1 MKKQQYIVFGLNRF
15 GASVAR
21 TLAAAGIDV
30 VAVDQDADRV
40 AQVADEVSY
49 AVQADVA
56 DEEAMDGLGLEHMDG
71 AVIAVADNMEASI
84 VITMKCKE
92 CKIPQIVATGK
103 NEVHGKV
110 LEKLGVTRV
119 VFPEREM
126 GVRIGKYLT
135 ARDFSDWINLSNDY
149 SMVEMEIPSAWIGK
163 TLRELDLRNKY
174 GMNIAGIRVSNHM
187 ELQFSPDE
195 KLRKDMRMYVIGKD
209 KDLQRFR
216 G

>member
-1 MKKQQYIVFGLNRF
+1 
-15 GASVAR
+15 
-21 TLAAAGIDV
+21 
-30 VAVDQDADRV
+30 
-40 AQVADEVSY
+40 
-49 AVQADVA
+49 
-56 DEEAMDGLGLEHMDG
+56 MDGLGLEHMDG

-84 VITMKCKE
+84 VIAMKCKE
-92 CKIPQIVATGK
+92 CKIPEIVATGK

-126 GVRIGKYLT
+126 GVRVGKYLT

-149 SMVEMEIPSAWIGK
+149 SMVEMDIPVAWVGK
-163 TLRELDLRNKY
+163 TLRELDLRNKF
-174 GMNIAGIRVSNHM
+174 GMNIAGIRIDNHM

-195 KLRKDMRMYVIGKD
+195 KLRKNMKMYVIGKD